1 MTTGMRQDAARGT
14 AGLLTGR
21 KVLLIA
27 FCAFLVMLAPNIV
40 LSVAAVRT
48 FSGLVVPN
56 SYVASQE
63 FDRARTAQVAL
74 GWSVE
79 LTHEGDELRLAFTDA
94 AGHPVHPPQVS
105 LMVGRT
111 TTTRNDVTP
120 ELLPTPSGYA
130 AAMPLAPGR
139 WRAEVTA
146 TAADGTPFH
155 QSRFLFVGP

>member
-1 MTTGMRQDAARGT
+1 MTARAG

-63 FDRARTAQVAL
+63 FDRTRAAQVAL
-74 GWSVE
+74 GWTID
-79 LTHEGDELRLAFTDA
+79 LTHEDDVVRLTFTDG
-94 AGHPVHPPQVS
+94 AGHPVHPPQVA

-120 ELLPTPSGYA
+120 ELRPTPSGYA
-130 AAMPLAPGR
+130 AALPLGPGR

-146 TAADGTPFH
+146 TAEDGTAFH
-155 QSRFLFVGP
+155 QSRFLFVKP